1 MKQFES
7 YEQATFKHTNPTTTS
22 DGALMVEIGPPVHR
36 FFFFFT
42 VCTCITFVQI
52 SNIEYCF
59 RMTYSYCILLLP
71 LRINIMNIIL
81 YLL

>member
-36 FFFFFT
+36 FFFFFYR
-42 VCTCITFVQI
+42 V
-52 SNIEYCF
+52 YLYYF
-59 RMTYSYCILLLP
+59 RA
-71 LRINIMNIIL
+71 NK
-81 YLL
+81 